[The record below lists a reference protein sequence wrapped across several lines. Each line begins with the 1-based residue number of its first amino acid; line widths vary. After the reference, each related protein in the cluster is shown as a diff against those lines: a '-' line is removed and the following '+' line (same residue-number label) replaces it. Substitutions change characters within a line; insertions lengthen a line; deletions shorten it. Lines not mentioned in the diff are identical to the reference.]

1 MEFRI
6 FPNDEKITIM
16 TFFDTLI
23 SAVTNIFL
31 DFSKTTGLSS
41 IVLICTFFFLLL
53 FLIFGLIILL
63 KLKGI
68 RKILIDVN
76 RKMDAFSHNSKQQS
90 SKTKRPKTIQNTR
103 LSDQNQDR
111 FRDSNKH
118 VNDVLKKARTT
129 LPVNAEVNKYG
140 TEGISDKLINKNR
153 ETTNNFNIGKLS
165 KPLTSDPQL
174 KSAILKLINLD
185 NIPVSLQDIGK
196 KLPGKYFNGNY
207 NLILNQLKQLEKEGQ
222 IEGFLKSGKVYFVKK
237 L

>member
-1 MEFRI
+1 LEFKI

-31 DFSKTTGLSS
+31 GFSKTTGLSS

-53 FLIFGLIILL
+53 VLIFGLIILL

-76 RKMDAFSHNSKQQS
+76 RKMDAFSHNSRQQS
-90 SKTKRPKTIQNTR
+90 SKTRRPKTIPNTG

-111 FRDSNKH
+111 FRDNNKH
-118 VNDVLKKARTT
+118 VNDAQKARTT

-140 TEGISDKLINKNR
+140 TEGISDKQINKNK
-153 ETTNNFNIGKLS
+153 ETTNNFNIGKIA

-174 KSAILKLINLD
+174 KSAILKLINVD

-196 KLPGKYFNGNY
+196 KLSGKYFNGNY